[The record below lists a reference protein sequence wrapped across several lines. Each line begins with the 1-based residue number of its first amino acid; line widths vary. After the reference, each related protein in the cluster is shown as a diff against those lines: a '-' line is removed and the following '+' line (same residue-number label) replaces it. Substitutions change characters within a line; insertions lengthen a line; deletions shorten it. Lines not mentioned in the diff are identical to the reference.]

1 MNKYEGLYI
10 FAGLAKDEN
19 LETLIGKAQGE
30 ITRLHGTI
38 LSTEVLGKRAFA
50 RPMHKQEN
58 GTYVRIRFELEP
70 GQVKVLT
77 ARYHLVQEVF
87 RVQILAVDERRE
99 AILIEQA
106 AKFRA
111 REAARQA
118 AADEAAAAAAAGSAS
133 ERAAAAAQDA

>member
-1 MNKYEGLYI
+1 MNKYDGLYI

-19 LETLIGKAQGE
+19 LDTLVGKVQGE
-30 ITRLHGTI
+30 VTRLHGAI
-38 LSTEVLGKRAFA
+38 LNTEVLGRRTFS

-58 GTYVRIRFELEP
+58 GTYVRIRFELAPE
-70 GQVKVLT
+70 QVQALT
-77 ARYHLVQEVF
+77 ARYHLMDEVF

-99 AILIEQA
+99 AVLIEQA

-118 AADEAAAAAAAGSAS
+118 AADEAAAAAGQASMAAREA
-133 ERAAAAAQDA
+133 

>member
-1 MNKYEGLYI
+1 MNKYDGLYI

-19 LETLIGKAQGE
+19 LDTLVGKVQGE
-30 ITRLHGTI
+30 VTRLHGAI
-38 LSTEVLGKRAFA
+38 LNTEVFS

-58 GTYVRIRFELEP
+58 GTYVRIRFELAPE
-70 GQVKVLT
+70 QVQALT
-77 ARYHLVQEVF
+77 ARYHLMDEVF

-99 AILIEQA
+99 AVLIEQA

-118 AADEAAAAAAAGSAS
+118 AADEAAAAAGQASLAAREG
-133 ERAAAAAQDA
+133 

>member
-10 FAGLAKDEN
+10 FAGFAKDDN

-30 ITRLHGTI
+30 ITRLHGVI
-38 LSTEVLGKRAFA
+38 LSSEVLGKRGFA

-77 ARYHLVQEVF
+77 ARYHLMDEVF

-99 AILIEQA
+99 AVLIEQA
-106 AKFRA
+106 ARFRA

-118 AADEAAAAAAAGSAS
+118 AADEAATAAAS
-133 ERAAAAAQDA
+133 ERAAAVAQEA

>member
-1 MNKYEGLYI
+1 MNKYDGLYI

-19 LETLIGKAQGE
+19 LDNLMGKVQGE
-30 ITRLHGTI
+30 ITRLHGVI
-38 LSTEVLGKRAFA
+38 LNTEVLGRRTFS

-58 GTYVRIRFELEP
+58 GTYVRIRFELAPE
-70 GQVKVLT
+70 QVQALT
-77 ARYHLVQEVF
+77 ARYHLMEEVF

-99 AILIEQA
+99 AALIEQA

-118 AADEAAAAAAAGSAS
+118 AAEEAAAAAGQ
-133 ERAAAAAQDA
+133 AAAAAREA